1 MVDDR
6 DQTIKRLRE
15 KIRKLEATLKIVADH
30 HGKTETRM
38 RRQFEVVAETIP
50 VPLAIIKNA
59 GEIAFANQSAH
70 DTFGY
75 TQADFNNVRAPALY
89 QNSEDRQLFLDALKM
104 EKEIQ
109 NFRVELKK
117 ADGSAFPASL
127 FSRRINFD
135 GQDCILTIMHDLTDV
150 MNLEKQ
156 LRHTQKMEAIGTLT
170 GGIAHDF
177 NNILSIIF
185 GYTELTVELLD
196 APEDQQKKE
205 NLENVLK
212 AARRAKAMIMQM
224 MAFCKQVEKAK
235 TPFNIAAVVSEVVE
249 MMANLTPSDIDVRPD
264 IRDKRMIVT
273 GDPTQIHQVVTN
285 LITNAVQAL
294 AEKGGRIEVTLEK
307 SVLSKE
313 QCTEIGASHFEPGE
327 FAQISIKDNGP
338 GIDNAIIQNIF
349 DPFFTTKPM
358 GKGSG
363 MGLAVVHGIVR
374 SHNGC
379 IQVESEAGQGV
390 VFHCYFPLAAQND
403 ETARPDLQSEKL
415 IKGDETILLADDETM
430 VLNVCTN
437 ILQRL
442 GYHVTSCDGGA
453 SALAHFESNPEN
465 FDLVITDNIMPDMN
479 GLELSQKILQIRPD
493 IPIIMAAGAMP
504 KKESELK
511 KQGVRAFIQK
521 PFDRTRI
528 QLLIREVLDAAK
540 TN

>member
-1 MVDDR
+1 MVDERDR
-6 DQTIKRLRE
+6 TIKRLRK

-38 RRQFEVVAETIP
+38 RRQFEVVSETIP
-50 VPLAIIKNA
+50 VPLAIITDA
-59 GEIAFANQSAH
+59 GEIAFANQSAL

-75 TQADFNNVRAPALY
+75 TQADFGNVRAPALY
-89 QNSEDRQLFLDALKM
+89 QNPNDRQLFLETLNTEM
-104 EKEIQ
+104 EIQ

-135 GQDCILTIMHDLTDV
+135 GRDCILTLMHDLTEV
-150 MNLEKQ
+150 INLEKQ

-249 MMANLTPSDIDVRPD
+249 MMANLTPSDIDIRSD

-294 AEKGGRIEVTLEK
+294 ADKGGAIEVTLRR
-307 SVLSKE
+307 SALTKE
-313 QCTEIGASHFEPGE
+313 QCKEIRSSHFEPGE

-338 GIDNAIIQNIF
+338 GIDKAIIQNIF

-379 IQVESEAGQGV
+379 IRVESELGQGV
-390 VFHCYFPLAAQND
+390 AFHCYFPLAAQDN
-403 ETARPDLQSEKL
+403 ETVQMDVQSEKL
-415 IKGDETILLADDETM
+415 IRGDENILLVDDESL

-442 GYHVTSCDGGA
+442 GYQVTPCEGGA
-453 SALAHFESNPEN
+453 IALEHFQKNPED

-479 GLELSQKILQIRPD
+479 GLELSQKILRIRPD
-493 IPIIMAAGAMP
+493 TPIIMAAGAMP

-521 PFDRTRI
+521 PFARTRI